1 MAEEVRAP
9 LAGTILDIL
18 VEPGDTVEMDDELV
32 IIEAMKMQN
41 LIYAPVAGTVGE
53 VRVKVGDKVDSD
65 ASLLIIT

>member
-18 VEPGDTVEMDDELV
+18 VEPGEAVAADEELM

-41 LIYAPVAGTVGE
+41 LIYAPVAGSVTE
-53 VRVKVGDKVDSD
+53 VRVKVGDKVEPEDV
-65 ASLLIIT
+65 LMILG